1 MNPRDDVRHW
11 AAVSRQLAASYL
23 QMALAYRGMMLI
35 WGFQMLLMPSVLVM
49 AWLSVGKT
57 AGSAYTDGDYL
68 LYYLS
73 MPFVMNLTDCW
84 TVHTFPEQV
93 RDGSLS
99 RSLLKPIHPLWLH
112 VLENVT
118 HKAIQMSILLTP
130 LAGLVFLLRDRL
142 PAVDLGPAKLAGI
155 ICVLMLAA
163 ALRFVQSTTL
173 AMTGFWI
180 EHVETLNLVLNQ
192 GIWALMGGMI
202 VPVETFPAP
211 VRALA
216 ELLPYRYSLSF
227 PIEILRGGLDP
238 SDALKGILIATF
250 WILLF
255 LVAGRHLWRRGLRSY
270 TAYGG

>member
-1 MNPRDDVRHW
+1 MNPRGNFTRW
-11 AAVSRQLAASYL
+11 FAVSRRLAGSYL
-23 QMALAYRGMMLI
+23 QMALAYRGMMVL
-35 WGFQMLLMPSVLVM
+35 WGFQMLLMPGVLLM

-57 AGSAYTDGDYL
+57 GGSAYSDGDYL

-84 TVHTFPEQV
+84 TVHTVPEQI

-99 RSLLKPIHPLWLH
+99 RTLLKPVHPLWLH
-112 VLENVT
+112 VLENVA
-118 HKAIQMSILLTP
+118 HKSLQMMILLVP
-130 LAGLVFLLRDRL
+130 LATLVVVFHSQFPSLE
-142 PAVDLGPAKLAGI
+142 LGPAKIAGVA
-155 ICVLMLAA
+155 CVLMLAA

-211 VRALA
+211 VKALA

-227 PIEILRGGLDP
+227 PIEILRGRL
-238 SDALKGILIATF
+238 ALSEALAGILIATF

-255 LVAGRHLWRRGLRSY
+255 LVTGRYLWRRGLKSF

>member
-1 MNPRDDVRHW
+1 MNPRDDFPRW
-11 AAVSRQLAASYL
+11 IAVSRRLAGSYL
-23 QMALAYRGMMLI
+23 QMALAYRGMMII
-35 WGFQMLLMPSVLVM
+35 WGFQMLLMPSVLLL
-49 AWLSVGKT
+49 AWLSVGKSG
-57 AGSAYTDGDYL
+57 GSTYTDGDYL

-73 MPFVMNLTDCW
+73 MPFVMNLTECW
-84 TVHTFPEQV
+84 TVYTFPEQI

-99 RSLLKPIHPLWLH
+99 RTLLKPVHPLWLH
-112 VLENVT
+112 VLENIT
-118 HKAIQMSILLTP
+118 HKAIQMTILLLP
-130 LAGLVFLLRDRL
+130 LATLVWLFRAQL
-142 PAVDLGPAKLAGI
+142 PPLELGPAKIAGVAAVLA
-155 ICVLMLAA
+155 LAA

-192 GIWALMGGMI
+192 GVWALMGGMI

-227 PIEILRGGLDP
+227 PIEVLRGGLTM
-238 SDALKGILIATF
+238 AETMKGLGIATL
-250 WILLF
+250 WIFAFLLT
-255 LVAGRHLWRRGLRSY
+255 GRHLWRRGLRSF